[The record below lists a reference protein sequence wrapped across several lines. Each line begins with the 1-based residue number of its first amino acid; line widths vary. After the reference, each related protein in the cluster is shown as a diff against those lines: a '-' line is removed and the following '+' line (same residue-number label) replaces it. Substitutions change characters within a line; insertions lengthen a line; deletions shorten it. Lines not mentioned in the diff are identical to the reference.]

1 MSAVHKTHTAIVS
14 GIWSIENAKSYL
26 WVEGFNSDSISAVIE
41 RATNARA
48 LNALEAEM
56 DLYPKD
62 YESML
67 HDKQCRPSLYAIWK
81 VPSIWNRGTDLTQHV
96 DAVMHLIFLGIVKAT
111 VKRLED
117 WLKSRR
123 GHDSFV
129 TFASGVLDSVSSL
142 NLQWCRVL
150 PYKCGK
156 FTGWISENYLAL
168 SRLILWF
175 YAPLDEIASDP
186 VSPVEPIRPQ
196 QQWTLKENKQWLTLR
211 GLDSKGYADVLR
223 SRVHQYLTSPE
234 GEPPIIVPMVEV
246 SLM

>member
-41 RATNARA
+41 HATNTRA

-56 DLYPKD
+56 DLYPED
-62 YESML
+62 YEAML

-81 VPSIWNRGTDLTQHV
+81 VPSLWNRGTDLTQHV

-111 VKRLED
+111 VKCLED
-117 WLKSRR
+117 WLMSRR
-123 GHDSFV
+123 SHGALI

-142 NLQWCRVL
+142 NLVWCCVL
-150 PYKCGK
+150 PYKSGK

-168 SRLILWF
+168 SCLILWF

-186 VSPVEPIRPQ
+186 VSPVEAIRP
-196 QQWTLKENKQWLTLR
+196 
-211 GLDSKGYADVLR
+211 
-223 SRVHQYLTSPE
+223 
-234 GEPPIIVPMVEV
+234 
-246 SLM
+246 

>member
-56 DLYPKD
+56 DLYPED

-81 VPSIWNRGTDLTQHV
+81 VPSLWNRGTDLTQHV
-96 DAVMHLIFLGIVKAT
+96 DAVKHLIFLGIVKAT
-111 VKRLED
+111 VKHLED
-117 WLKSRR
+117 WLKSWRSK
-123 GHDSFV
+123 DAFI
-129 TFASGVLDSVSSL
+129 TFAIDVLDYVSSL

-150 PYKCGK
+150 PYKSGK
-156 FTGWISENYLAL
+156 FTGWILENYLAL
-168 SRLILWF
+168 SHLILWF
-175 YAPLDEIASDP
+175 MLP
-186 VSPVEPIRPQ
+186 
-196 QQWTLKENKQWLTLR
+196 
-211 GLDSKGYADVLR
+211 
-223 SRVHQYLTSPE
+223 
-234 GEPPIIVPMVEV
+234 
-246 SLM
+246 